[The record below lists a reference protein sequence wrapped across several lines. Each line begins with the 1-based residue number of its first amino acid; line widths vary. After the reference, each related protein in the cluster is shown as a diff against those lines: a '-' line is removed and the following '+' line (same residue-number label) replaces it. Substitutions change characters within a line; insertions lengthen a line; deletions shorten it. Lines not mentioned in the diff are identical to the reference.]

1 MRFLLAFENPWCLFG
16 LLLTIALLLIAAAL
30 LSYSRSRSR
39 AVPLHRV
46 PVSKD
51 VPHSN
56 RSLHPSYEPQPE
68 ITATAPYEALVAI
81 QERLADMQRHL
92 PAHSQDA
99 RWLEGYRND
108 LRNVMDD
115 VYWELFHT
123 SETERQQLLARLD
136 REVAQLSQTIGAHIS
151 ARISRD
157 ADRAALRAQLDRLRD
172 VTGE

>member
-1 MRFLLAFENPWCLFG
+1 MRFLLAFENPWCLFS

-39 AVPLHRV
+39 SMLPRSERDRV
-46 PVSKD
+46 PQ
-51 VPHSN
+51 P
-56 RSLHPSYEPQPE
+56 SLDLRQPE
-68 ITATAPYEALVAI
+68 ITATAPYEALLVI

-92 PAHSQDA
+92 PAHSEDA

-115 VYWELFHT
+115 VYWELYHT
-123 SETERQQLLARLD
+123 SEEARQALLARLD
-136 REVAQLSQTIGAHIS
+136 REVAQLNQTIGAHIS

-157 ADRAALRAQLDRLRD
+157 ADRTALRTQLDRLRD
-172 VTGE
+172 VTGG